1 MGPDD
6 LVSTRLR
13 NQKLTRTALRKPADV
28 VAWLGAVQAQD
39 FATAK
44 WGLGLRAHGLT
55 DAVVERAFNEGA
67 ILRTHAMRPTWHFV
81 APADIRWIQALTAAR
96 VHRFNGPYYR
106 KSELDPA
113 TLSKSR
119 RVLERALAGHTHLT
133 RAEIGVILSREGIQ
147 ATGLR
152 LALLM
157 MHAEL
162 EQVIC
167 SGVRREKQFTYALL
181 EERAPA
187 RAAFDRESALAEL
200 AKRYFTSH
208 GPATVK
214 DFVWWS
220 GLTVGDAKTG
230 IAMTKPVLT
239 SATVDDLAYW
249 FAPSRSSPP
258 PAAPTA
264 HLLPNYDEYSIAYK
278 DREAIRAA
286 SYSDLA
292 SGRLDQYRELPD
304 RRRPIR
310 RYMAPYSGRGAR
322 RRANRVLANDDTFQR
337 ALARIRD
344 RGVRPLHA
352 AANRVGDVIR
362 TALMSVFDSAFG
374 LRSGRWSSWDV
385 GRWRWELVV
394 GLRSSVFGL
403 RS

>member
-1 MGPDD
+1 M
-6 LVSTRLR
+6 
-13 NQKLTRTALRKPADV
+13 
-28 VAWLGAVQAQD
+28 
-39 FATAK
+39 
-44 WGLGLRAHGLT
+44 
-55 DAVVERAFNEGA
+55 
-67 ILRTHAMRPTWHFV
+67 
-81 APADIRWIQALTAAR
+81 
-96 VHRFNGPYYR
+96 
-106 KSELDPA
+106 
-113 TLSKSR
+113 
-119 RVLERALAGHTHLT
+119 
-133 RAEIGVILSREGIQ
+133 ILSREGIQ

-264 HLLPNYDEYSIAYK
+264 HLLPNYDEYS
-278 DREAIRAA
+278 DCLQGSRGDSCRV
-286 SYSDLA
+286 LLRPCV
-292 SGRLDQYRELPD
+292 GTPRPVRELPD

-322 RRANRVLANDDTFQR
+322 RRANRVLANDDTFER

-344 RGVRPLHA
+344 RGVRPLHP

-362 TALMSVFDSAFG
+362 TALMSVFGSVFG
-374 LRSGRWSSWDV
+374 LRSSVWSLVV
-385 GRWRWELVV
+385 GRW
-394 GLRSSVFGL
+394 SSVFGL